1 MRALRWLAPVLTA
14 FLIVI
19 LSPAA
24 ADADPKIP
32 IPVLPDIP
40 LSPPEVPGISDC
52 KQAPVPD
59 SPGNGIAGFFAGR
72 PQVVPPAEDPF
83 ATGSSTTIY
92 EQYGYAGLRWRN
104 YDLGCGPDAMRNPD
118 AVIGTAVSNW
128 IMQAPLA
135 LTALTGS
142 LTEVAFNPTFLDT
155 FNPVVERVSTALH
168 ENLFATWIPAVLALL
183 GLLIIF
189 MARRSALAST
199 AAAIGWAVIVVIL
212 ATALFRWPIVAGNA
226 ADATV
231 AATIGEAVGRL
242 DGDATNTDP
251 GVAVASQAHE
261 AILYRSWLAGTLGSP
276 DSATAKKYG
285 PDLFKA
291 QALTWREAAEAQ
303 KDPERAKQIIEAKQK
318 DWSQVAEKIR
328 TEDPEAYENLTG
340 GRSETRV
347 GYAVLAALGIFLS
360 LPFLLLSALL
370 MLGCFFIVRLAVM
383 LFPAFAIL
391 GIFPNSRGIVT
402 GLGRT
407 VAAAVVNAIIFG
419 IGAGVTVAVLGI
431 LFHPGGGAP
440 GWLSLVLMPLFS
452 FIMWHALKPF
462 RRLTT
467 MVNPEANHFGDMHGS
482 MSKAKRTGMRRGK
495 QVATT
500 GAAAVTGGATGAAV
514 MAAMDDDE
522 DRTSATPDRAEA
534 RPSPRAPTV
543 TPFAPEAAP
552 GWVGTDGSGA
562 QRNGGPRVVSEQV
575 GAQFEARPGHHRGP
589 QARGPEPA
597 VAALPEGFVPR
608 PTSEGLP
615 LPPTEP
621 EWDDGEAV
629 YPIYRPSDEHTD
641 DVA

>member
-1 MRALRWLAPVLTA
+1 MRVLRWLAPVFTA
-14 FLIVI
+14 LLIVI
-19 LSPAA
+19 LSPVAA
-24 ADADPKIP
+24 NADPKIP

-40 LSPPEVPGISDC
+40 LSAPEVPGISDC
-52 KQAPVPD
+52 KQAPIPD
-59 SPGNGIAGFFAGR
+59 SPGNGIAGFFGSE
-72 PQVVPPAEDPF
+72 PKVLPPAEDPF
-83 ATGSSTTIY
+83 VEGSTTTIY
-92 EQYGYAGLRWRN
+92 EQYGYAGLRWRT

-118 AVIGTAVSNW
+118 AVIGTSVSNW

-242 DGDATNTDP
+242 DGDTTNTDP
-251 GVAVASQAHE
+251 GVAVASQAHA
-261 AILYRSWLAGTLGSP
+261 AILYRSWVAGTLGSP

-285 PDLFKA
+285 PQLFKA
-291 QALTWREAAEAQ
+291 QAMTWRESAEAQ
-303 KDPERAKQIIEAKQK
+303 KDPARGKQIIEAKQK
-318 DWSQVAEKIR
+318 QWTEVAEKIKS
-328 TEDPEAYENLTG
+328 EDPEAYENLTG

-347 GYAVLAALGIFLS
+347 GYAVLAALGVFLS
-360 LPFLLLSALL
+360 LPFLLLSSLL

-391 GIFPNSRGIVT
+391 GIFPNSRGIVL

-462 RRLTT
+462 RRLTA
-467 MVNPEANHFGDMHGS
+467 MVNPQADHFGDMHGS
-482 MSKAKRTGMRRGK
+482 MSRAKSAGMQRGK
-495 QVATT
+495 QVVTT
-500 GAAAVTGGATGAAV
+500 GAAAFTGGATGAAV
-514 MAAMDDDE
+514 AVAMDDD
-522 DRTSATPDRAEA
+522 DDGTPDRAEA
-534 RPSPRAPTV
+534 RPSPRAPTM
-543 TPFAPEAAP
+543 TPYVPQGAP
-552 GWVGTDGSGA
+552 GGA
-562 QRNGGPRVVSEQV
+562 SPDEVSPRTGVVSEQV
-575 GAQFEARPGHHRGP
+575 GAHFEARSGHHGGVR
-589 QARGPEPA
+589 ASSPEPP